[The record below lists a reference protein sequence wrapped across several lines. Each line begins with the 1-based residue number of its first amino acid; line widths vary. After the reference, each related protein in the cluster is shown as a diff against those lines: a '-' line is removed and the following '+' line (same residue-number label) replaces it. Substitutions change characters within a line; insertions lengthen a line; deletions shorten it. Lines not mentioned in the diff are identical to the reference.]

1 MKRYIFLLFILLCTL
16 GMKAQYVRVVAPK
29 HVSVGEEFQ
38 VEYTVY
44 TQDVRRF
51 QLGRLSNGLEKVYGP
66 ATSSQSNY
74 QFINGHASSSS
85 TVTFAYVFVATKK
98 GNLGIGPAKIVVNGQ
113 EIASTPVRI
122 NASGNAKELMLLQ
135 REVTMT
141 FKMIHVLPPHILA
154 LKIYSLRFLQIKQ
167 QFTNKNQSF

>member
-51 QLGRLSNGLEKVYGP
+51 QRKDRETEYQSPSNCRYYASYECG
-66 ATSSQSNY
+66 SN
-74 QFINGHASSSS
+74 
-85 TVTFAYVFVATKK
+85 
-98 GNLGIGPAKIVVNGQ
+98 
-113 EIASTPVRI
+113 
-122 NASGNAKELMLLQ
+122 
-135 REVTMT
+135 
-141 FKMIHVLPPHILA
+141 
-154 LKIYSLRFLQIKQ
+154 
-167 QFTNKNQSF
+167 

>member
-51 QLGRLSNGLEKVYGP
+51 QLGRLSNLLEKVY
-66 ATSSQSNY
+66 
-74 QFINGHASSSS
+74 
-85 TVTFAYVFVATKK
+85 
-98 GNLGIGPAKIVVNGQ
+98 
-113 EIASTPVRI
+113 
-122 NASGNAKELMLLQ
+122 
-135 REVTMT
+135 
-141 FKMIHVLPPHILA
+141 
-154 LKIYSLRFLQIKQ
+154 
-167 QFTNKNQSF
+167 